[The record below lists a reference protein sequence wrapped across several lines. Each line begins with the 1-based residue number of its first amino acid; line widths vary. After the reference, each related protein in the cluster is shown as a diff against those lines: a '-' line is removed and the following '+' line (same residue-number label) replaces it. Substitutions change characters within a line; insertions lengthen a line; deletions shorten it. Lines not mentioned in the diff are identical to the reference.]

1 MDKNPLV
8 SFVIAT
14 YNREK
19 ELKEAIESILKQ
31 EYQPIEIIVID
42 NSINNAS
49 KEMITKEFP
58 HLSFLKYQWMGK
70 NLGAAVG
77 KNEGIKLATGEFIVI
92 MDDDSELS
100 DSTALENI
108 VNKFIEDQKIG
119 LLSLKSVNYFSGKI
133 DPKEFPS
140 RDKSLDPDKEFETSY
155 FVGVGHAVRKE
166 AFQKVGL
173 YPKFLPVYG
182 EELDL
187 SFRLL
192 DAGYRIIY
200 FPEALVLHKVSSKG
214 RITGREYWK
223 TTLENRIRTS
233 IRNLPLRYVIVSSII
248 WTLFVLYKTGGNLL
262 VPIKAYESV
271 LKDLK
276 ELKRERKVLKPHTIK
291 RIKDLNGRL
300 FY

>member
-31 EYQPIEIIVID
+31 EYRPIEIIVID

-49 KEMITKEFP
+49 KEMIAREFP
-58 HLSFLKYQWMGK
+58 HLSFLKYQGMGK

-77 KNEGIKLATGEFIVI
+77 KNEGIKLATGEIIVI

-100 DSTALENI
+100 DSRALENI
-108 VNKFIEDQKIG
+108 VNKFSEDQKIG

-140 RDKSLDPDKEFETSY
+140 KDKSLDPDKEFETSY

-166 AFQKVGL
+166 AFQKAGL

-200 FPEALVLHKVSSKG
+200 FPEALVLHKVSLKG

-233 IRNLPLRYVIVSSII
+233 IRNLPMRYVIVSSII

-262 VPIKAYESV
+262 VPIKAYENV

-276 ELKRERKVLKPHTIK
+276 ELKRERKVLTPHTIN

-300 FY
+300 LY

>member
-1 MDKNPLV
+1 M
-8 SFVIAT
+8 IAT

-140 RDKSLDPDKEFETSY
+140 KDKSLDPDKEFETSY

-173 YPKFLPVYG
+173 YPKF
-182 EELDL
+182 
-187 SFRLL
+187 
-192 DAGYRIIY
+192 
-200 FPEALVLHKVSSKG
+200 
-214 RITGREYWK
+214 
-223 TTLENRIRTS
+223 
-233 IRNLPLRYVIVSSII
+233 
-248 WTLFVLYKTGGNLL
+248 
-262 VPIKAYESV
+262 
-271 LKDLK
+271 
-276 ELKRERKVLKPHTIK
+276 
-291 RIKDLNGRL
+291 
-300 FY
+300 

>member
-140 RDKSLDPDKEFETSY
+140 KDKSLDPDKEFETSY

-233 IRNLPLRYVIVSSII
+233 IRNLPPRYVIVSSII